1 MNFFDE
7 ELKEAQIS
15 TNDALPDEICWA
27 DIVPKRKPL
36 IHYFLCAA
44 IILTLANIV
53 FAAYA
58 LSTSFFGKGWI
69 LSALGVQNSGS
80 GITVDLQ
87 LSDKPTLDDSYYQAD
102 GRYTAEGV
110 AAALSPSV
118 VSILS
123 YEESGAGIGQGSGFF
138 ISSDG
143 FIVTN
148 AHVVSSCKENG
159 VKVRLYDGTYYQA
172 QIVGI
177 DERTDLAVIKITG
190 TDFSPVELGDSS
202 QLVLGEEIIAIGS
215 PAGLNGTVTKGIVS
229 GLERE
234 IKVTDSV
241 FVSDCIQIDAAI
253 NPGNSG
259 GVLVNMWGQVVGV
272 VSAKLASE
280 NYDGIGFAIS
290 TSVAKPVIES
300 LIENGCVSGRVKIG
314 ITFYEIDE
322 ESGAQLGITPG
333 LLIDSVEEDCD
344 ISKSGIEAGD
354 IITHIEG
361 QRVYSGADV
370 SEILE
375 KHDAGDE
382 LSFTYEHDE
391 QSYESSFKLMDD
403 STNIQVAE

>member
-159 VKVRLYDGTYYQA
+159 VKVRSGMKKATILQ
-172 QIVGI
+172 
-177 DERTDLAVIKITG
+177 KIR
-190 TDFSPVELGDSS
+190 E
-202 QLVLGEEIIAIGS
+202 
-215 PAGLNGTVTKGIVS
+215 AGL
-229 GLERE
+229 EYA
-234 IKVTDSV
+234 
-241 FVSDCIQIDAAI
+241 C
-253 NPGNSG
+253 
-259 GVLVNMWGQVVGV
+259 
-272 VSAKLASE
+272 
-280 NYDGIGFAIS
+280 
-290 TSVAKPVIES
+290 
-300 LIENGCVSGRVKIG
+300 
-314 ITFYEIDE
+314 
-322 ESGAQLGITPG
+322 
-333 LLIDSVEEDCD
+333 
-344 ISKSGIEAGD
+344 
-354 IITHIEG
+354 
-361 QRVYSGADV
+361 
-370 SEILE
+370 
-375 KHDAGDE
+375 
-382 LSFTYEHDE
+382 
-391 QSYESSFKLMDD
+391 
-403 STNIQVAE
+403 